1 MNSQADVHEDA
12 DAACVRPFL
21 DRLRPLAESQTKCFC
36 SSRSFEAIVQC
47 HQVMVPAVEVIPAS
61 EAAVD
66 DMLEPAVDVR
76 SI

>member
-1 MNSQADVHEDA
+1 M
-12 DAACVRPFL
+12 
-21 DRLRPLAESQTKCFC
+21 
-36 SSRSFEAIVQC
+36 QC

-76 SI
+76 SSSKRFPSISAAE

>member
-12 DAACVRPFL
+12 DAACVRLFL
-21 DRLRPLAESQTKCFC
+21 DRLRPLAERQTKCFC

-47 HQVMVPAVEVIPAS
+47 HQVMVPVVEVIPAS

-66 DMLEPAVDVR
+66 DMLEPAVDV
-76 SI
+76 